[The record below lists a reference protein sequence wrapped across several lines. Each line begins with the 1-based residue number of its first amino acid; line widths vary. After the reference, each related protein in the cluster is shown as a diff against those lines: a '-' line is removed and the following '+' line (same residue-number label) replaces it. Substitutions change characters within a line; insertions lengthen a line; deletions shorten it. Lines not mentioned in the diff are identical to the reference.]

1 MSSAH
6 EMQRVD
12 RELSLELIE
21 SPINPAFLHMLS
33 PISDSCDQHFHLEIN
48 GELLWQWRTHKLDPV
63 LLFHALQENLSP
75 LGYILSSGSM
85 VRVGQLLKNKV
96 YVISKKMNSLRNG
109 EVRRSL
115 RGKYWATFAI
125 HRDEILKV
133 PADVIHELRQREK
146 VIEEERDELRKEVEG
161 KIKVCSYKPNL
172 QVCCRCCKSVASQFD
187 REFIRSKPNVV
198 SIEE

>member
-63 LLFHALQENLSP
+63 LLFHPLKENLSP

-96 YVISKKMNSLRNG
+96 YVISKKMNSSRNG

-115 RGKYWATFAI
+115 RGKYWATSRSI
-125 HRDEILKV
+125 
-133 PADVIHELRQREK
+133 
-146 VIEEERDELRKEVEG
+146 G
-161 KIKVCSYKPNL
+161 T
-172 QVCCRCCKSVASQFD
+172 KS
-187 REFIRSKPNVV
+187 
-198 SIEE
+198 